1 MADKKKRHFIPI
13 FLLCSLFLI
22 NACSSIDCPLN
33 NSVYTTYN
41 LQKASGIADT
51 LKDTLSVI
59 SLQTTT
65 EQDPVLLNKLNNF
78 SSFTLP
84 ISYSNEEDVLF
95 FIYTGTTTISD
106 TLYAGTDSA
115 TVTATKTS
123 YALGDTVVITKT
135 NRKHFESVDCTPS
148 FFHTITGLNYT
159 RNGIDSIT
167 INNPEV
173 TYDTSKEQF
182 HIYFKH
188 IN

>member
-1 MADKKKRHFIPI
+1 MADKKKRHFTPV

-59 SLQTTT
+59 SLQTIT
-65 EQDPVLLNKLNNF
+65 EQDPVLLNKLYNF

-84 ISYSNEEDVLF
+84 ISYSNDEDVLY
-95 FIYTGTTTISD
+95 FIYTGTTTVSD
-106 TLYAGTDSA
+106 TLYAGTDST
-115 TVTATKTS
+115 TVTTTKAQ

-148 FFHTITGLNYT
+148 FFHTITGINYT
-159 RNGIDSIT
+159 HNGIDSIT